1 MVHWG
6 KSYGVYIER
15 DGKKELTWFK
25 DYDQACQVEVEQL
38 YGNVRKNLAAGQTVI
53 LTTEQWR
60 QIGRGRLPQPKE
72 TT

>member
-25 DYDQACQVEVEQL
+25 DYDQACQVEAKQL
-38 YGNVRKNLAAGQTVI
+38 YGNVGKKLAAGQTVV
-53 LTTEQWR
+53 LTTDQWR
-60 QIGRGRLPQPKE
+60 QANRIRP
-72 TT
+72 